1 MRVCI
6 LGQYPPHIGGV
17 SSHTY
22 LLSQELV
29 KRGDEVYVLT
39 YPHPDVKDLG
49 PVKVETAPAP
59 NIKGLRGLFFFVSAF
74 FKLRS
79 MIRRYQIDLIHAHFL
94 LPPGL
99 IGVYLGS
106 WMGKETAVTA
116 HGSDLMIQANNPLL
130 QRLIRSVLKKAD
142 YVMVVNND
150 LKDKVLKMGIN
161 PEKVY
166 VTPNAIDTERFNP
179 QKTELPPDIKMR
191 SDKPTVLF
199 VGNLV
204 YQKGVKYLLEA
215 KKLMKTDV
223 ELLIVGDGPL
233 RPELEKKVEDDKIS
247 DVVFTGARR
256 DVEDIMPSA
265 SVFVLPSISEGFPIT
280 ILEAMAS
287 GLPVVATS
295 VGGIGEVMNDM
306 VGSMVKPAEPL
317 KLARALDE
325 ILQNEEL
332 RQEKGVAAREH
343 SRKYSTLKIPY

>member
-29 KRGDEVYVLT
+29 KRGDDVYVLT
-39 YPHPDVKDLG
+39 YPHKDAKDLG
-49 PVKVETAPAP
+49 PVKVETAATP
-59 NIKGLRGLFFFVSAF
+59 NIKGLRGLLFFGSAF

-79 MIRRYQIDLIHAHFL
+79 MVRRYQIDLIHAHFL

-99 IGVYLGS
+99 IAVYIGS
-106 WMGKETAVTA
+106 WMNKKTAVTA
-116 HGSDLMIQANNPLL
+116 HGSDLMIQAKNPLL
-130 QRLIRSVLKKAD
+130 KRFIQSVLKKTD

-150 LKDKVLKMGIN
+150 LKDKVLNMGIN

-179 QKTELPPDIKMR
+179 QKTELPPGIKMS
-191 SDKPTVLF
+191 SDKPTLLF

-204 YQKGVKYLLEA
+204 YQKGVEYLLEA

-233 RPELEKKVEDDKIS
+233 RSKLEKKVRDEKIS

-256 DVEDIMPSA
+256 DVEKIMPSA

-287 GLPVVATS
+287 GLPVVATN
-295 VGGIGEVMNDM
+295 VGGIKEVMNEK

-317 KLARALDE
+317 ELARALDE

-332 RQEKGVAAREH
+332 RQKKALAAQEH
-343 SRKYSTLKIPY
+343 SHKYSTLKVPY